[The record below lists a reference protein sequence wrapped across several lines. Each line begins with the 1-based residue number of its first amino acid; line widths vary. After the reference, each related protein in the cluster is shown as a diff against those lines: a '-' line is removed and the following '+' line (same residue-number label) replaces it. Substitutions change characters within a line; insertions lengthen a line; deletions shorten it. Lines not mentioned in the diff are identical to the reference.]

1 MATTLSFDETMDGF
15 LTVGAPSATV
25 GYAEGKDQ
33 DGARAGVAIT
43 ISIDDL
49 DSFIAYRDH
58 EARVTGRL
66 TGQVYGSASIES
78 GTFNL
83 FNQGAD
89 GSRHMRYMLR
99 FRWRGQRYELR
110 GQKNLD
116 HRPFTL
122 DEAQGLTTLY
132 TEVYP
137 LDAEGAVAAGCRP
150 HSAGILRFELSNLPA
165 LLASVKTGGSGRSW
179 VAKARFLGFFLSEE
193 AGVWVRGWKDRPV
206 ELRRR
211 SLVSPRSEL
220 AGRYDV
226 VVVGSGYGGGV
237 VASRLAA
244 AAAGG
249 RPRTVCL
256 LERGK
261 EWRAGEFPDEPWELP
276 HALRTRQNP
285 DGLFDV
291 TLARDRDDG
300 IDVLVGNGLGGTSL
314 INANVMIQPARDV
327 FQLKGGDGR
336 GWPADLPELDA
347 YYADARRMLHV
358 GPHPEL
364 PLKGECLQKAAAATP
379 EAPEVGQL
387 DLAITFADAD
397 RAEQGLHQAACNG
410 CGGCVTGCNFNAK
423 NTVDMTYLAMAQ
435 ARGARIF
442 AQLEV
447 QSVERLPAGGGYRL
461 HLRDTS
467 QGGAPRQLEASQVVL
482 AAGALGS
489 FGILARSVKA
499 HGLEVSNALGT
510 AFSGNGD
517 ILGMGYNTHE
527 ETRVTEGPTITSVAR
542 YGQGDPPGPGG
553 RRFIIEEGGIPRA
566 LASVVREGLPLL
578 KPVGEATHHGW
589 LDGLREW
596 LREAADEVG
605 LESLGALQHSL
616 LYLGMGFEQVL
627 GTLQLDETGRP
638 RVSWKDVANQAFA
651 ATIDDEM
658 KAITEQVKGTYIDNP
673 RSRSLL
679 GKDLI
684 TVHPLGGCPMGDTPA
699 TGVVNSR
706 GEVFGQPGLFVA
718 DGSIFPA
725 PVGVNPA
732 LTIAA
737 LAGHIAD
744 GITAGWAA

>member
-25 GYAEGKDQ
+25 GYGEGKGQ

-89 GSRHMRYMLR
+89 GSRHMRYTLR

-137 LDAEGAVAAGCRP
+137 LDAEGAVAAGSRP
-150 HSAGILRFELSNLPA
+150 HSAGILRFELQNLPA

-220 AGRYDV
+220 AERYDV

-244 AAAGG
+244 AARADG
-249 RPRTVCL
+249 RTVCL

-261 EWRAGEFPDEPWELP
+261 EWRAGEFPAEPWELP

-291 TLARDRDDG
+291 TLARDRNDG

-327 FQLKGGDGR
+327 FQLKDGQGR

-364 PLKGECLQKAAAATP
+364 PLKGECLQKAAAATA

-397 RAEQGLHQAACNG
+397 RPDQGLHQAACNG

-423 NTVDMTYLAMAQ
+423 NTVDMTYLALAQ
-435 ARGARIF
+435 SRGARIF

-447 QSVERLPAGGGYRL
+447 ESVERLPAGGYRL

-467 QGGAPRQLEASQVVL
+467 QGGEPRQLEAGQVVL

-489 FGILARSVKA
+489 YGILARSVKA

-542 YGQGDPPGPGG
+542 YGQGDPPGPEG

-578 KPVGEATHHGW
+578 KPVGEGTHHGW

-627 GTLQLDETGRP
+627 GTLVLDETGRP

-658 KAITEQVKGTYIDNP
+658 KSITEQVKGTYIDNP